1 MTRVKTTM
9 NLDHE
14 LADFAVTVLN
24 VANRTEAV
32 DTALR
37 LAVQRAAREKL
48 RAVLAE
54 ATADKTIAELDAMR
68 EEGWR

>member
-1 MTRVKTTM
+1 MARVKTTM